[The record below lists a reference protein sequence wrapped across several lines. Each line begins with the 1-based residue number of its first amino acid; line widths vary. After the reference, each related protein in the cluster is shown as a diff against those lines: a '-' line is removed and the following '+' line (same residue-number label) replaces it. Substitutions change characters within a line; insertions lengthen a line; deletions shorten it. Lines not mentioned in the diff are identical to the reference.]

1 MSTFKE
7 VVHGSLWSMRKNAC
21 PRALPLTSW
30 FPGVTSLKLYVMVD
44 RGFPI
49 QEVRKRYAEEA
60 FLVSPQHGEK
70 EEQEKICQL

>member
-1 MSTFKE
+1 
-7 VVHGSLWSMRKNAC
+7 
-21 PRALPLTSW
+21 
-30 FPGVTSLKLYVMVD
+30 MVD